1 MNKGFSLI
9 EILVLLVIIGIV
21 TVGITPRVIER
32 KLGVNPV
39 IKFYTEIVDE
49 HLQLASDLGRPVFFK
64 GFLGSGN
71 ILKMDGKR
79 VTLPGS
85 ITVQDAF
92 VGGVDEP
99 GLEYNVFVYPSGM
112 VDYFELRLSDGTV
125 VESIPLLTT
134 VRFQSDGGGYTG
146 TRPAYR

>member
-9 EILVLLVIIGIV
+9 EVLVLLVIIGIV

-32 KLGVNPV
+32 KLGSNPV
-39 IKFYTEIVDE
+39 IEFYSDIVDE
-49 HLQLASDLGRPVFFK
+49 HRQLAQELGRPVFFK

-79 VTLPGS
+79 VTLPKS

-99 GLEYNVFVYPSGM
+99 GLEYNIFVYPSGM
-112 VDYFELRLSDGTV
+112 VDYFELRLSDDTV
-125 VESIPLLTT
+125 VESVPLLSTIQ
-134 VRFQSDGGGYTG
+134 FQQEGEGYTG
-146 TRPAYR
+146 KRPAYR